1 MGTLHDLW
9 RRYSARPN
17 AELRREL
24 IEAYAPLTKYVVDR
38 MNLKPSSA
46 LGYEDLLSQAVVGLI
61 DAVDKFDPK
70 RGVKFETYAYH
81 RIRGAVVDM
90 LRELDW
96 LPRSLRQREAEMVS
110 VYADLEKRLSR
121 PPTDEELAAG
131 LSLTVDQLDELAQE
145 VALQAVQSLDDSF
158 VTLESGAGTVSET
171 VPDSAALSPEA
182 EAERWSERE
191 MVARAIAGLPENE
204 RTVISLYYYEGLT
217 LKEIGEVLGVTESRA
232 CQIHGKAVVRLR
244 AQLVPALSLPPG
256 VGASA
261 AGKRAA
267 SQLAR

>member
-1 MGTLHDLW
+1 MVGTLQDLW
-9 RRYSARPN
+9 HRYSARPTPQ
-17 AELRREL
+17 LRREL

-46 LGYEDLLSQAVVGLI
+46 LGYEDLLGQAVVGLI

-96 LPRSLRQREAEMVS
+96 LPRSLRQREAEMAA
-110 VYADLEKRLSR
+110 VYAGLEKRQGR
-121 PPTDEELAAG
+121 PPTDGEMAQALG
-131 LSLTVDQLDELAQE
+131 LTVDQWDELARE
-145 VALQAVQSLDDSF
+145 VALQAVQSLDEGF
-158 VTLESGAGTVSET
+158 VTLEAGMATVSET
-171 VPDSAALSPEA
+171 VQDPAALSPEA
-182 EAERWSERE
+182 EMERWAERE
-191 MVARAIAGLPENE
+191 MVARAIEKLPENE

-217 LKEIGEVLGVTESRA
+217 LREIGEVLGVTESRA

-244 AQLVPALSLPPG
+244 AQLRPALSLPP
-256 VGASA
+256 A
-261 AGKRAA
+261 AGSRTAA
-267 SQLAR
+267 AHLAR

>member
-1 MGTLHDLW
+1 MGRLQDLW
-9 RRYSARPN
+9 RHYSAGPTS
-17 AELRREL
+17 ELRREL

-96 LPRSLRQREAEMVS
+96 LPRSLRQREARMAA
-110 VYADLEKRLSR
+110 VYGNMEKRLGR
-121 PPTDEELAAG
+121 PPTDGELAAALG
-131 LSLTVDQLDELAQE
+131 LTVDQLDELAQE
-145 VALQAVQSLDDSF
+145 VALQAVQSLDETF
-158 VTLESGAGTVSET
+158 VTLEAGMGTVSET
-171 VPDSAALSPEA
+171 VPDAAALSPEA
-182 EAERWSERE
+182 EAERWAERE
-191 MVARAIAGLPENE
+191 MVARAIENLPESE

-217 LKEIGEVLGVTESRA
+217 LKEIGEALGVTESRA

-244 AQLVPALSLPPG
+244 AQLRPTLSLPPP

-261 AGKRAA
+261 EAKRPAT
-267 SQLAR
+267 QFAR